1 MRTPFCNLQLTIIL
15 TCIPPLSSL
24 PAIPS
29 TSSIISTC
37 FLGSALWPDKAQR
50 VQLQRQC
57 RLTFP
62 FAFFFQTDLASNF
75 PKGSCTVS
83 NIFPKFPLSSTST
96 PHPSIQRWEIC
107 CFLQVAQTV
116 AYHCMEWGGGGWGGG
131 VGAGAKP
138 YFPLFKSANY
148 QKGSLE

>member
-37 FLGSALWPDKAQR
+37 FLGSALWPDKHKEYSYNDNVDERSPLLFSFKQTL
-50 VQLQRQC
+50 LQISQK
-57 RLTFP
+57 
-62 FAFFFQTDLASNF
+62 ALAPYLIYFLNF
-75 PKGSCTVS
+75 PS
-83 NIFPKFPLSSTST
+83 L
-96 PHPSIQRWEIC
+96 PHPPPPLHSK
-107 CFLQVAQTV
+107 V
-116 AYHCMEWGGGGWGGG
+116 GGLLFPTGSSNSGITLHGVRGWG
-131 VGAGAKP
+131 VGPGAKP

-148 QKGSLE
+148 QKGFLE